1 MTGFRHCGP
10 RAAILGQSEHAAQGW
25 RVKPAMT
32 ASIFI
37 CLMAAFLLS
46 ACGFRPLYGGT
57 NTLTGGTS
65 AHDRIW
71 IDQIPDYTGLTLRNA
86 LIDRFYHNGTP
97 DNPPYLLKIVL
108 TANSRDLAIR
118 KNDTT
123 TRAQIVYRAD
133 YALLERDS
141 QRVVDSGSVRAI
153 GSYNILESQYTT
165 IVTQERASQQALE
178 ELADKLTLR
187 MGVVL
192 EKTSSP

>member
-1 MTGFRHCGP
+1 MHRL
-10 RAAILGQSEHAAQGW
+10 AALAL
-25 RVKPAMT
+25 ML
-32 ASIFI
+32 FI
-37 CLMAAFLLS
+37 A

-65 AHDRIW
+65 THDQIW

-97 DNPPYLLKIVL
+97 DNPAYLLKVTL

-133 YALLERDS
+133 YALVERTS
-141 QRVVDSGSVRAI
+141 QKIVDSGSIRAI

-165 IVTQERASQQALE
+165 IVTQEAASRQALE